1 MTPRSET
8 DWSRTAV
15 HKLLSS
21 DVLSHRYIY
30 VTLDLGMYFYQT
42 TFGPWHQMSI
52 FREPFHQE
60 WQGEQLKEFSSRSG
74 RKLLFYYDT
83 KARMSDMDLLQ
94 RMFTLRRCA
103 AIPEDAVWQVLYE
116 PDDTVDTPCEA
127 QP

>member
-1 MTPRSET
+1 
-8 DWSRTAV
+8 
-15 HKLLSS
+15 
-21 DVLSHRYIY
+21 
-30 VTLDLGMYFYQT
+30 
-42 TFGPWHQMSI
+42 MSI